1 MPVTDRDQAYARIQE
16 MIDDGTLV
24 PEQPLS
30 ERGLA
35 ETLGL
40 GRTPVREALRALAR
54 DRLLEV
60 VPTRGTFVR
69 TPTLDEM
76 RETYEIRVALEGMAA
91 YLAAERGPS
100 PRLLACGER
109 LRELLAR
116 AEKDVKVIQAVGW
129 ELHDEIFRCAGNRGL
144 AEMHQTCRLRI
155 GLALRLTRQY
165 DHQRVHETIHEHL
178 AVLEAIE
185 AGEPEQAEQRMRQ
198 HLANALQARLRIF
211 TRLGTG
217 IPAPGGRE
225 GALP

>member
-1 MPVTDRDQAYARIQE
+1 MQVTDRDQAYTRIQE

-40 GRTPVREALRALAR
+40 GRTPVREALRALAHE
-54 DRLLEV
+54 RLLEV
-60 VPTRGTFVR
+60 IPTRGTFVR
-69 TPTLDEM
+69 TPSLDEM
-76 RETYEIRVALEGMAA
+76 RETYEIRLALEGMAA

-100 PRLLACGER
+100 TRLLACGER
-109 LRELLAR
+109 LRDLLATG
-116 AEKDVKVIQAVGW
+116 EQDVKLIQSVGQD
-129 ELHDEIFRCAGNRGL
+129 LHDEIFHCAGNRGL

-165 DHQRVHETIHEHL
+165 DHQRVHQTIHEHL

-185 AGEPEQAEQRMRQ
+185 AGEPEQAEQRMRR

-217 IPAPGGRE
+217 TPVPASRE
-225 GALP
+225 NALP